1 MDTIGNRITKARM
14 RLGLNQKELCQRT
27 GIKESTLSRYENC
40 EREPKASTIITLAEV
55 LDVSFD
61 YLLGASDNMESFR
74 KKTSHPHEKEITKI
88 IQNAEENLSNE
99 GLMHHGKPISKE
111 DIDKLL
117 TAIKVGVA
125 MIDIKK

>member
-1 MDTIGNRITKARM
+1 MDIIGKRITKARM

-61 YLLGASDNMESFR
+61 YLLGTSDNMESFR
-74 KKTSHPHEKEITKI
+74 KKTSHLQEKEITKI
-88 IQNAEENLSNE
+88 IQNTEENLSKE
-99 GLMHHGKPISKE
+99 GLMHNGKHVSKE
-111 DIDKLL
+111 DIDKIL
-117 TAIKVGVA
+117 TAIKIGVA